1 MIHLLDVNVLIA
13 LLDAEHIAHDDAHD
27 WFDAVGKKGWATC
40 AIVENGFLRI
50 VGATRYGPTAVPMA
64 RLIRNLGEFTE
75 AEGHEFWAEDFSL
88 LTNPD
93 IRRDKLTSAAQLTDT
108 YLLALAVSNGGQLAT
123 LDRRLSPRAVEGGER
138 ALIQIPTQ
146 SAASD

>member
-27 WFDAVGKKGWATC
+27 WFDAVGRKRWATC

-50 VGATRYGPTAVPMA
+50 VGATRYGPASVPMA
-64 RLIRNLGEFTE
+64 RLIGNLTQFTQAE
-75 AEGHEFWAEDFSL
+75 AHEFWAEDFSL

-93 IRRDKLTSAAQLTDT
+93 IHSDKLTSAAQLTDT
-108 YLLALAVSNGGQLAT
+108 YLLALAVSNGGKLAT

-138 ALIQIPTQ
+138 ALVQIPTQ